1 MGGDDAPFYR
11 SLFKSMGYTDCEL
24 DDKPIIGIANTW
36 NTLVPGHFNLNQVSE
51 FVKKGVYSNG
61 GTVVEFGVIGA
72 CDGVAQGHIGMNYI
86 LPSREIICNSIEIMA
101 QAHRLDAVVLL
112 ASCDKIVPGVLMAAA
127 RLDIPAIVVM
137 GGPMLGGIEFDGRKA
152 DFTSTD
158 EAKGM
163 YSVGKITKEEYCSL
177 ENTACPGCG
186 SCAFLG
192 TANTMGCLSEA
203 LGMSLPGSA
212 LIPAVYGERLRSSFM
227 AGRAIVDLVHK
238 GITARKIITKES
250 IRNAIKV
257 TMAICGSTNAVLHLS
272 AIANEAELGMDV
284 VREFAELNKTTPQI
298 AKVNPAAKWDMEDFY
313 RAGGIPRVMQRLG
326 DILDT
331 SLMTCTGK
339 TIKENLEGYK
349 FAYPENPEIIK
360 TVEEP
365 FSKTGGVAV
374 L

>member
-1 MGGDDAPFYR
+1 
-11 SLFKSMGYTDCEL
+11 
-24 DDKPIIGIANTW
+24 
-36 NTLVPGHFNLNQVSE
+36 
-51 FVKKGVYSNG
+51 
-61 GTVVEFGVIGA
+61 
-72 CDGVAQGHIGMNYI
+72 
-86 LPSREIICNSIEIMA
+86 
-101 QAHRLDAVVLL
+101 
-112 ASCDKIVPGVLMAAA
+112 
-127 RLDIPAIVVM
+127 
-137 GGPMLGGIEFDGRKA
+137 MLGGIEFDGRKA

-298 AKVNPAAKWDMEDFY
+298 AKVNPAAKWDMEGLLQS
-313 RAGGIPRVMQRLG
+313 RR
-326 DILDT
+326 
-331 SLMTCTGK
+331 
-339 TIKENLEGYK
+339 
-349 FAYPENPEIIK
+349 YPQSNAETWRHP
-360 TVEEP
+360 
-365 FSKTGGVAV
+365 
-374 L
+374 